1 MQPNPLPA
9 GPFGLILADPP
20 WAFRTFSGATRT
32 PTQKKFNEPED
43 HYATM
48 PLGEIM
54 ALPVSD
60 VAARDSLLTMWVVG
74 SHIGEAIALGEAWG
88 FSFVTDLFY
97 WLKQR
102 LIAADQIDLFTGDI
116 AEPKISMGYHTR
128 KQLEPCLLFKR
139 GKGLPVLSHS
149 GTTSIS
155 RWATSMLEA
164 VGLDEMVATD
174 LEQYEERACYLATH
188 SDAMIEIK
196 ARLAQNRLTLPL
208 FDTERHVRDLESAY
222 QMMWQRYISG
232 APPDSFHVTNRA

>member
-20 WAFRTFSGATRT
+20 WAFRTFNGATRT
-32 PTQKKFNEPED
+32 PTQKKFNEAED

-74 SHIGEAIALGEAWG
+74 SHIDAAIALGEAWG

-139 GKGLPVLSHS
+139 GKGLPVLSHAVRQL
-149 GTTSIS
+149 ILAPPREHS
-155 RWATSMLEA
+155 RKPDA
-164 VGLDEMVATD
+164 
-174 LEQYEERACYLATH
+174 QYERLSALYG
-188 SDAMIEIK
+188 DAVPRLELF
-196 ARLAQNRLTLPL
+196 ARTAQPGW
-208 FDTERHVRDLESAY
+208 SAWGN
-222 QMMWQRYISG
+222 QVGKFSPAS
-232 APPDSFHVTNRA
+232 APPATVAA